1 MKHLIIPILL
11 SILIISN
18 TTAQSIIGTWK
29 TIDDVTGEA
38 KSHIDI
44 YEDKGKVYGK
54 ISKLLLSPQDKTCD
68 TCPGDKK
75 NKNLVG
81 MVVFWDMKND
91 GYNQW
96 SGGKILDPE
105 NGKTYKCK
113 LWFEEG
119 NDNQLNMRG
128 YIGISLLGR
137 NQQWQRVN

>member
-1 MKHLIIPILL
+1 
-11 SILIISN
+11 
-18 TTAQSIIGTWK
+18 
-29 TIDDVTGEA
+29 
-38 KSHIDI
+38 
-44 YEDKGKVYGK
+44 
-54 ISKLLLSPQDKTCD
+54 
-68 TCPGDKK
+68 
-75 NKNLVG
+75 

-91 GYNQW
+91 GDNQW